1 MVKLEKHRM
10 LNIHKLV
17 EFILNLMLNNFISI
31 KIKAIRKKMVEIMTR
46 DIAGSEL
53 KEVVNKLY
61 VIFVL

>member
-1 MVKLEKHRM
+1 M

>member
-1 MVKLEKHRM
+1 VVKLEKHRM